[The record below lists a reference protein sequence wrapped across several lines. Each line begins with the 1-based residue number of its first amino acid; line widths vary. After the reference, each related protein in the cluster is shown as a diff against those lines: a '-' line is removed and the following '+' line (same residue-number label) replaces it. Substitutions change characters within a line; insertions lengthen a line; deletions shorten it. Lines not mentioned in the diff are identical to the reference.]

1 MAYLDH
7 NATTPLDGEVLEA
20 MLPFLRDA
28 HGNPSSAHSFG
39 RRAREAMEAA
49 RMEVAEAAGAR
60 GARVI
65 FTGGGSEANNLFLK
79 GLAAISKPGR
89 IAVSAIE
96 HPSVSKAAASIP
108 GWSLR
113 RIAVDS
119 RGKID
124 FEDLDSALSEPVSMI
139 SVMLANNETGIIQDI
154 AKIAARAKSAGARVH
169 TDAVQAFGKIPVDFA
184 ALGIHAMTLSAHKLG
199 GPKGVGALILDK
211 RLSISPLIDGGGQEF
226 GLRSGTENVAGIVG
240 FGAAARLAAMRMQS
254 EQAALL
260 TLRHRIEEELR
271 ASGAVLFSGGPGCL
285 PNTVYFSFPGIDGG
299 TLVVELDRKGHAVAS
314 GSACASGATEPSE
327 VLLAMG
333 VQPDIA
339 RGAVRVSLGKGCDPE
354 SVESFLAALRSVT
367 SRLLAMLQA

>member
-7 NATTPLDGEVLEA
+7 TATTPLEGEVLEA
-20 MLPFLRDA
+20 MLPFLTDA

-39 RRAREAMEAA
+39 RRAKEAMEAA
-49 RMEVAEAAGAR
+49 RAEVAEAAGAMA
-60 GARVI
+60 ARVI

-79 GLAAISKPGR
+79 GFAAISKPGR
-89 IAVSAIE
+89 VAVSAIE
-96 HPSVSKAAASIP
+96 HPSVSKAAASLP
-108 GWSLR
+108 GWALR

-119 RGKID
+119 RGKLD
-124 FEDLDSALSEPVSMI
+124 LADLDCVFSEPVSMI

-154 AKIAARAKSAGARVH
+154 AKIAARAKAAGVRMH

-184 ALGIHAMTLSAHKLG
+184 ALGVQAMTLSAHKLG

-240 FGAAARLAAMRMQS
+240 FGAAARLAAVRMRA

-260 TLRHRIEEELR
+260 KLRHRIEEALR
-271 ASGAVLFSGGPGCL
+271 ASGAVLFSGGPDCL

-354 SVESFLAALRSVT
+354 SVENFLIALRSVT
-367 SRLLAMLQA
+367 SGLLAILQD